1 MWAGEVNSRMKKV
14 TILLALF
21 LCILYFYTFVWLANT
36 WLTDPVYSHGVLI
49 PIVSLFLAWKNVKD
63 KGIHDTD
70 PSRLGMLPFTFGIL
84 LYIIGSITIFPFLSA
99 ISFIFVL
106 CGLILYLHGKEMM
119 KSLLFPVLFLIF
131 AIPIP
136 SAPAIASILQSISA
150 RYSALCLEMLGI
162 AVMRTGSEIQLENCS
177 FSIGLPCSGM
187 NTLISLLAVSAI
199 FIYLLKCPLL
209 KKAALFCITI
219 PIAIVAN
226 IIRVASIILIA
237 DHYGVDVAMR
247 LFHDFSSPFLFIIA
261 LIFLI
266 ILSKLM
272 KCRIGEKGG
281 QNGSI

>member
-1 MWAGEVNSRMKKV
+1 MKKI
-14 TILLALF
+14 TILLAL
-21 LCILYFYTFVWLANT
+21 LLALLYFRTFIWLANT
-36 WLTDPVYSHGVLI
+36 WLTDPVYSHGVII
-49 PIVSLFLAWKNVKD
+49 PIVSSFLAWRNVRDKD
-63 KGIHDTD
+63 IHDGD
-70 PSRLGMLPFTFGIL
+70 PFKPGIIPLTFGIL
-84 LYIIGSITIFPFLSA
+84 LYTIGSITIFPFLSA
-99 ISFIFVL
+99 ISSIFVL
-106 CGLILYLHGKEMM
+106 FGLILYLHGKEMM

-136 SAPAIASILQSISA
+136 VVPAITSILQSISA
-150 RYSALCLEMLGI
+150 RYSALALEMLGV

-199 FIYLLKCPLL
+199 FIYLLKCPIL
-209 KKAALFCITI
+209 KKVALFCITT

-226 IIRVASIILIA
+226 IIRVTSIILIA

-266 ILSKLM
+266 ILSRLM
-272 KCRIGEKGG
+272 RCRIGEKGG
-281 QNGSI
+281 QNEIL

>member
-1 MWAGEVNSRMKKV
+1 MKKI

-21 LCILYFYTFVWLANT
+21 LSILYFRTFVWLANT
-36 WLTDPVYSHGVLI
+36 WFTDPVYSHGIII
-49 PIVSLFLAWKNVKD
+49 PIVSLFLAWKNIRD
-63 KGIHDTD
+63 KGIHDAN
-70 PSRLGMLPFTFGIL
+70 PSKLGIIPLTFGIF
-84 LYIIGSITIFPFLSA
+84 LYITGSITIFPFLSA
-99 ISFIFVL
+99 ISFMFVL
-106 CGLILYLHGKEMM
+106 CGLILYLHGKQMM

-136 SAPAIASILQSISA
+136 LVPAIASSLQSISA
-150 RYSALCLEMLGI
+150 RYSALILEMLGV
-162 AVMRTGSEIQLENCS
+162 AVMRTGSEIQLEDCS

-219 PIAIVAN
+219 PVAIAAN
-226 IIRVASIILIA
+226 IIRVTSIILIA

-261 LIFLI
+261 FIFLI
-266 ILSKLM
+266 ILSKLV

-281 QNGSI
+281 QNEII